1 MITKRNAVSL
11 SGSASRWRHGRHQ
24 VAMGKRH
31 HRRAGSPVYRRAT
44 ILADE
49 LWICHGNCCRTRK
62 QRDAQAFHL
71 PVRPLQRQRDGNP
84 TVIRAGG
91 GDAVLLSAGQAKRCE
106 SEASDGDNLVS
117 CAAPRASALRIVDL
131 VSPSPGKSTG
141 PCLRPGDL
149 GVIFEER
156 YLIHEFT
163 RLNVQT

>member
-1 MITKRNAVSL
+1 
-11 SGSASRWRHGRHQ
+11 
-24 VAMGKRH
+24 MGKRH
-31 HRRAGSPVYRRAT
+31 HRRTGSPVYRRAT

-62 QRDAQAFHL
+62 QGDAQGFHL

-91 GDAVLLSAGQAKRCE
+91 GDAVRLSAGQAKRCE

-117 CAAPRASALRIVDL
+117 YAAPRASALRIVDL